1 MVLVCTD
8 PKLRLDGVTV
18 SAPGMTAVAVSGTA
32 RLALVALEAME
43 RLPLKLPADCGAQ
56 VMVTLAVWLGA
67 RVMGMP
73 MLLMLKP
80 LPDTVAWVRVM
91 LEPPELVS
99 VAEAFWLLPTVTLP
113 NATGLALTASTPG
126 VTGVADKVTLRLG
139 LAALLAMLTFPLAVP
154 ADCGA
159 KVTLKLAV

>member
-1 MVLVCTD
+1 MLVCTD

-32 RLALVALEAME
+32 TFALVALDAIE
-43 RLPLKLPADCGAQ
+43 RVPFKLTADCGAQ
-56 VMVTLAVWLGA
+56 VMVTFAVWLGA

-80 LPDTVAWVRVM
+80 LPDTLAWVRVI
-91 LEPPELVS
+91 LEPPELVN

-113 NATGLALTASTPG
+113 KATGLLLTASTPG
-126 VTGVADKVTLRLG
+126 VTGVADKVTLRVG
-139 LAALLAMLTFPLAVP
+139 FAALLTMLTFPFAVP

-159 KVTLKLAV
+159 NITLKLAL